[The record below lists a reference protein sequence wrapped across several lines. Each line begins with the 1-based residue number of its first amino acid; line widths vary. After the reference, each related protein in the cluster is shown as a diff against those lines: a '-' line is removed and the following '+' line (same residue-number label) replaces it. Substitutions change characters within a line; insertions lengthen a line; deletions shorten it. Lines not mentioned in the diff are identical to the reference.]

1 MRQLN
6 YVNKTYYKGWF
17 VTLGFIPK
25 LTEEDKGNLY
35 LSLLDEGR
43 AASAGS
49 DQIRSLYSAVKAYN
63 LVYII
68 IQLHRTFANSRNLC
82 RPSPASLKRGALVH
96 MELSHISPHPAKP
109 HGRRA
114 VSVLRV
120 RFHLLS
126 FVGTGTV

>member
-1 MRQLN
+1 MGLEALAEIS
-6 YVNKTYYKGWF
+6 YKGWF
-17 VTLGFIPK
+17 VTQGFIPK

-68 IQLHRTFANSRNLC
+68 IQ
-82 RPSPASLKRGALVH
+82 
-96 MELSHISPHPAKP
+96 
-109 HGRRA
+109 
-114 VSVLRV
+114 
-120 RFHLLS
+120 
-126 FVGTGTV
+126 